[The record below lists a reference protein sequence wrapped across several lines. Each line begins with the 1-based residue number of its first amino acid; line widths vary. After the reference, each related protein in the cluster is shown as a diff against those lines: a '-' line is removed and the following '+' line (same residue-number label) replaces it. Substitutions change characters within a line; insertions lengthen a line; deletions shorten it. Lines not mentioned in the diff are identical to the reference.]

1 MFSPTV
7 DKLLSQFFSLSAEER
22 SCLLEVL
29 VDSQPINSSDRVESF
44 LSKRPM
50 SAGQVGLSVRTA
62 AL

>member
-29 VDSQPINSSDRVESF
+29 VDSQPINSSDRVEASG
-44 LSKRPM
+44 SM